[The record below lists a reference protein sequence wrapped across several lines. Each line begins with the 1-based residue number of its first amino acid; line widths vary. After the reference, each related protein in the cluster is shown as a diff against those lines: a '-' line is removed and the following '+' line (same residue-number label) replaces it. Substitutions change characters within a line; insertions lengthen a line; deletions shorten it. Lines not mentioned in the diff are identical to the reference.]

1 MWSSF
6 LPTETIVSKWT
17 ELERCC
23 PPRGMKK
30 LAATAQP
37 DLTITE
43 SEQGQGF
50 ENQQISIH
58 QESSLLCSNKED
70 WNNRSRNHHFLPPT
84 TVRKHHNLA
93 MIRTSS
99 PASTSLLSPV
109 RQAWWSLWRWS
120 ERQRAELSSH
130 RFRLVFRNKVIN
142 GVGRGGWLLRTH
154 YP

>member
-1 MWSSF
+1 
-6 LPTETIVSKWT
+6 
-17 ELERCC
+17 
-23 PPRGMKK
+23 MKK

-58 QESSLLCSNKED
+58 QESCRKEGP
-70 WNNRSRNHHFLPPT
+70 LPAPCCALTRKTEIIVLGIIIFSPT

-109 RQAWWSLWRWS
+109 PQAWSLWRWS
-120 ERQRAELSSH
+120 KRQRAEISSH
-130 RFRLVFRNKVIN
+130 RFQLVFRNKVIN